1 MVVLMVNDDQFK
13 QYLRQISLP
22 NIGEEGQS
30 KLLKANVLI
39 VGCGGLGTAASM
51 YLAGAGVG
59 CIAIA
64 DDDVVEMSNLPRQ
77 VTYHTKDIGIAKVEC
92 LKTSLQQQNPDV
104 RVRSLNTKLDGN
116 QLLLEITLADV
127 VVDCSDN
134 LATRHAINAYCKQS
148 NTDLVSAAAIGWNG
162 QLSVFPFSSSLE
174 IACYRCL
181 YPFDEIKGSSRCSES
196 SVMGPVVGM
205 MGLYQALETIKLL
218 AGVHPQVSQQKPPT
232 LKLFDGLNGQWQTL
246 QIAREQTC
254 TVCSTD

>member
-1 MVVLMVNDDQFK
+1 MVNDDQFK

-22 NIGEEGQS
+22 NIGETGQS
-30 KLLKANVLI
+30 KLLKSNVLM

-51 YLAGAGVG
+51 YLVGAGIGSLV
-59 CIAIA
+59 IA
-64 DDDVVEMSNLPRQ
+64 DNDLVETSNLPRQ
-77 VTYHTKDIGIAKVEC
+77 VTYQAKDVGSAKVDC
-92 LKTSLQQQNPDV
+92 LKASLQQQNPDV
-104 RVRSLNTKLDGN
+104 RVRGINKKLSGN
-116 QLLLEITLADV
+116 QLLLEITLADIV
-127 VVDCSDN
+127 IDCSDN

-148 NTDLVSAAAIGWNG
+148 KTDLVSAAAIGWNG
-162 QLSVFPFSSSLE
+162 QLSVFPFSSTDD

-181 YPFDEIKGSSRCSES
+181 YPFDEIKGTSRCSES

-218 AGVHPQVSQQKPPT
+218 ADVHPQVVQQTPPT

-254 TVCSTD
+254 TVCSTE

>member
-1 MVVLMVNDDQFK
+1 MVVLMVNDGQFK

-30 KLLKANVLI
+30 KLLNSNVLI

-51 YLAGAGVG
+51 YLVGAGIGSVV
-59 CIAIA
+59 IA
-64 DDDVVEMSNLPRQ
+64 DNDVVETSNLPRQ
-77 VTYHTKDIGIAKVEC
+77 VTYHAKDVGFAKVEC
-92 LKTSLQQQNPDV
+92 LKASLQQQNTDV
-104 RVRSLNTKLDGN
+104 RVRGINKKLSGN
-116 QLLLEITLADV
+116 QLLLEISLADV

-162 QLSVFPFSSSLE
+162 QLSVCPFSSALE
-174 IACYRCL
+174 IAWYRSVS
-181 YPFDEIKGSSRCSES
+181 PFEANKGSSRCSES

-205 MGLYQALETIKLL
+205 MGLYQALEAIKLL
-218 AGVHPQVSQQKPPT
+218 AGVHPQVAQQKPPT

-246 QIAREQTC
+246 QIAREQAC

>member
-1 MVVLMVNDDQFK
+1 MVSDGQFK

-22 NIGEEGQS
+22 NMGEEGQS
-30 KLLKANVLI
+30 KLLKANVLV

-59 CIAIA
+59 CVVIA
-64 DDDVVEMSNLPRQ
+64 DDDVVEVSNLPRQ
-77 VTYHTKDIGIAKVEC
+77 VTYHAKDIGIAKVEC

-104 RVRSLNTKLDGN
+104 RVRSINKKLDGS

-148 NTDLVSAAAIGWNG
+148 DTDLVSAAAIGWNG

-174 IACYRCL
+174 IPCYRCL
-181 YPFDEIKGSSRCSES
+181 YPFDEIQGSSRCSES
-196 SVMGPVVGM
+196 SVMGPLVGM
-205 MGLYQALETIKLL
+205 MGLYQALETIKLV
-218 AGVHPQVSQQKPPT
+218 AGVHPQVTEQKPPT

-254 TVCSTD
+254 TVCSTE

>member
-1 MVVLMVNDDQFK
+1 MVVLMVNDGQFK

-51 YLAGAGVG
+51 YLVGGGVG
-59 CIAIA
+59 SVTIA
-64 DDDVVEMSNLPRQ
+64 DDDAVEISNLPRQ
-77 VTYHTKDIGIAKVEC
+77 VTYHAKDVGFAKVEC
-92 LKTSLQQQNPDV
+92 LKASLKQQNPDI
-104 RVRSLNTKLDGN
+104 RVRSINKKLDGN
-116 QLLLEITLADV
+116 QLLLEISLADV

-162 QLSVFPFSSSLE
+162 QLSVFPFSSTRE

-218 AGVHPQVSQQKPPT
+218 AGVHPQVTQKKTPT

-246 QIAREQTC
+246 RIAREQTC
-254 TVCSTD
+254 TVCSTN

>member
-1 MVVLMVNDDQFK
+1 MVNDGQFK

-22 NIGEEGQS
+22 NMGEEGQS

-59 CIAIA
+59 CVVIA
-64 DDDVVEMSNLPRQ
+64 DDDVVEVSNLPRQ
-77 VTYHTKDIGIAKVEC
+77 VTYHAKDIGIAKVEC
-92 LKTSLQQQNPDV
+92 LKTSLQQQNPNV
-104 RVRSLNTKLDGN
+104 RVRSINKKLDGS

-148 NTDLVSAAAIGWNG
+148 DTDLVSAAAIGWNG

-181 YPFDEIKGSSRCSES
+181 YPFDEIQGSSRCSES
-196 SVMGPVVGM
+196 SVMGPVVGI

-218 AGVHPQVSQQKPPT
+218 AGVHPQVTQQKPPT

-246 QIAREQTC
+246 QIAREQAC
-254 TVCSTD
+254 AVCSTD